1 MGKGSM
7 RKLGRW
13 LIGFGVFLFV
23 SGVLGYASNP
33 EGAKT
38 ALLTGSIFGAINSG
52 IGLGLMWQ
60 QLWLRFAALAV
71 TLLLIAAFSWR
82 ATVGWQEVAL
92 GEPKLFAASLISL
105 MLVGAV
111 LTLIQ
116 LLRFWKRE

>member
-1 MGKGSM
+1 M

-13 LIGFGVFLFV
+13 FIGFGVFLFV
-23 SGVLGYASNP
+23 CGILGYASNP

-38 ALLTGSIFGAINSG
+38 ALMTGSMFGAINAG
-52 IGLGLMWQ
+52 IGLGLMGRQ
-60 QLWLRFAALAV
+60 YWLRFAALAV

-82 ATVGWQEVAL
+82 ATVGWQGVAA
-92 GEPKLFAASLISL
+92 GEGKLFAASLISL

>member
-13 LIGFGVFLFV
+13 FIGFGVFLFV

-38 ALLTGSIFGAINSG
+38 ALLTGSFFGAINFG

-71 TLLLIAAFSWR
+71 TLLLITAFSWR
-82 ATVGWQEVAL
+82 ATVGWQEVAS